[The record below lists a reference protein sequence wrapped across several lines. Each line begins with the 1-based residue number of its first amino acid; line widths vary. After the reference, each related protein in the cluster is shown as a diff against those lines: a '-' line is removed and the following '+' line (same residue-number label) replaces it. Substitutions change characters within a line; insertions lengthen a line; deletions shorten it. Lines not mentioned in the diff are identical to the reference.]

1 MVLVSATQ
9 YIDNKDSE
17 MEGYVEV
24 SIRNKKAFIKHRTG
38 EVINRDSIKNLESF
52 KAFKMALEL
61 AKSIV

>member
-1 MVLVSATQ
+1 MVLVSTTQ
-9 YIDNKDSE
+9 YIDNKTSE

-24 SIRNKKAFIKHRTG
+24 GIRNKKAFIKHKTG
-38 EVINRDSIKNLESF
+38 EVINRDNIKNLESF